1 MLKMTTASG
10 KTACSV
16 CLAEYKNVR
25 IHSRQVL
32 SPLGKVFIAVTLI
45 HPCLGVPV
53 VWRTYDWMLNVNGD
67 DADLDIERLIE
78 TLIGLTAFFFCLF
91 FFLYL
96 AFLYNRGEWRFWRV
110 KRVSVHS

>member
-16 CLAEYKNVR
+16 CLAEYKDVV
-25 IHSRQVL
+25 IHSRHYL

-53 VWRTYDWMLNVNGD
+53 VWRTYDWMLNINGD
-67 DADLDIERLIE
+67 DANLDIERLIE
-78 TLIGLTAFFFCLF
+78 TLIGLTSFFFFLF

-96 AFLYNRGEWRFWRV
+96 AFLYYRDRWRFWRV
-110 KRVSVHS
+110 KRVAVHS